1 MNKRFQLS
9 YYLRIAL
16 NVVVY
21 TIFFAY
27 IIYSA
32 ATAGDGGGR
41 LAYVAVGVF
50 FGGGALLYE
59 YLRFCF
65 DEATRQ
71 LVFAGNPKK
80 ALALARRVKKA
91 DLLKTFDTSLDI
103 MRMLA
108 YVDLRAYEELE
119 AYIASLPYEK
129 LHNYD
134 VAIVARHSQ
143 MILYGE
149 RKDMEKLENAY
160 KTLSGLRSR
169 TGRKGRPMKGAYFY
183 NWDVTAAMYQYYRG
197 NGIEAWNRIGK
208 AETQNLNRRE
218 RMHCDL
224 TYARAAFKVGR
235 TKEGLEYAAKARA
248 EAGKNETMQAY
259 IDGLTAESGK
269 V

>member
-108 YVDLRAYEELE
+108 YVDLRAYEEAEGAELR
-119 AYIASLPYEK
+119 
-129 LHNYD
+129 
-134 VAIVARHSQ
+134 AR
-143 MILYGE
+143 
-149 RKDMEKLENAY
+149 
-160 KTLSGLRSR
+160 
-169 TGRKGRPMKGAYFY
+169 
-183 NWDVTAAMYQYYRG
+183 VTA
-197 NGIEAWNRIGK
+197 EAV
-208 AETQNLNRRE
+208 Q
-218 RMHCDL
+218 
-224 TYARAAFKVGR
+224 RAAFEPDFGAYDPWAGVQA
-235 TKEGLEYAAKARA
+235 EPAAYTYER
-248 EAGKNETMQAY
+248 G
-259 IDGLTAESGK
+259 I
-269 V
+269 

>member
-16 NVVVY
+16 NAVVY

-80 ALALARRVKKA
+80 ALALSRRVKKA

-160 KTLSGLRSR
+160 KTLSGLEGTSDEGGVFLQLGCDGGHVPVLPRQWHRGMEPHRESR
-169 TGRKGRPMKGAYFY
+169 DAEPEQTGAHALRP
-183 NWDVTAAMYQYYRG
+183 DVCQG
-197 NGIEAWNRIGK
+197 G
-208 AETQNLNRRE
+208 
-218 RMHCDL
+218 
-224 TYARAAFKVGR
+224 V
-235 TKEGLEYAAKARA
+235 
-248 EAGKNETMQAY
+248 
-259 IDGLTAESGK
+259 
-269 V
+269 